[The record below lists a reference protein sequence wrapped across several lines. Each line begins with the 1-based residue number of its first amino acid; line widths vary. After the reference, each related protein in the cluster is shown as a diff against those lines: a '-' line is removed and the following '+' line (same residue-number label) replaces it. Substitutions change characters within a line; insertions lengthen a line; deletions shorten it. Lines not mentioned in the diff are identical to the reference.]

1 MSGKESGSARRL
13 NGWKTALWGSNFWG
27 IGWDS
32 ILAGGILV
40 LALLLRVWHL
50 STISDNYD
58 EGVYWASLRAL
69 HAGSSL
75 FTPTFSSQP
84 PFFLLSLLP
93 LVKLLGPTLVAGR
106 LSIVFF
112 SLLGI
117 LAIYV
122 LGYRLGGRW
131 TGTGAALLLAVDHLY
146 LIQSQ
151 TIQAEAPS
159 TALMIVA
166 VAAVSFADRVPWQ
179 ASLLSGAATMLAMM
193 TKLFAVVAV
202 VPIFLLFLGQMLQRY
217 RKNRAGAYSWGLR
230 AVGCYLLG
238 LIATGI
244 LVLLPYLGQLQPLY
258 QQVIAFHLA
267 AARSFPA
274 SLHDN
279 LALILNTQA
288 EYPLYLLAVLG
299 GVIGLL
305 RRQWAVLIAFSWVVT
320 ALVILLRQAPL
331 FDHHLVLLVP
341 GLALTASLGLA
352 PQECI
357 SLEASTEAAT
367 TTAASPQADLRPH
380 LRRFFPKV
388 AASNSA
394 LLRGGT
400 PAQPRGGIPA
410 LLRGGLPALLLCSV
424 VVYALHTDWRY
435 PTGIPVDQA
444 NALTAV
450 ANDLKTLTTPDQQV
464 IADDQY
470 IADMAGRSVPPELVD
485 TSFVRIE
492 TGYLTPA
499 QVIALAERPQVGAI
513 LFYTGR
519 FDQIPGFRAW
529 VEGHFH
535 LARDYGN
542 GRALYLPGTPP
553 GSP

>member
-1 MSGKESGSARRL
+1 MSEKETGRAMHH
-13 NGWKTALWGSNFWG
+13 NGWNPPLWSNSCWS

-40 LALLLRVWHL
+40 LALLLRLWHL
-50 STISDNYD
+50 SAITDNYD

-69 HAGSSL
+69 YTGSSL

-106 LSIVFF
+106 LGIVLF

-117 LAIYV
+117 LAMYV

-131 TGTGAALLLAVDHLY
+131 TGAGAALLLAVDHLY

-166 VAAVSFADRVPWQ
+166 IAAASFADRVPWQ
-179 ASLLSGAATMLAMM
+179 ASLLSGVATMLAIM

-202 VPIFLLFLGQMLQRY
+202 VPILLLFLGQILQQC
-217 RKNRAGAYSWGLR
+217 RKNRAGAYVWGLR
-230 AVGCYLLG
+230 VIGSYLLG
-238 LIATGI
+238 LVATGM
-244 LVLLPYLGQLQPLY
+244 LTLLPYLEHLQPLY

-267 AARSFPA
+267 AARSFPV
-274 SLHDN
+274 SLGQN
-279 LALILNTQA
+279 FALILNTQA
-288 EYPLYLLAVLG
+288 EYPLFLIAVLG

-305 RRQWAVLIAFSWVVT
+305 RQRWPVLIAISWVAA
-320 ALVILLRQAPL
+320 ALIILLRQAPL

-352 PQECI
+352 PQERAV
-357 SLEASTEAAT
+357 SEAT
-367 TTAASPQADLRPH
+367 TTKAASFQRDLRPY

-388 AASNSA
+388 AASNSS
-394 LLRGGT
+394 LL
-400 PAQPRGGIPA
+400 RGGIPA
-410 LLRGGLPALLLCSV
+410 LLRVGLPALLLGSI
-424 VVYALHTDWRY
+424 VVYALHTNLRY
-435 PTGIPVDQA
+435 PAGIPAEQTK
-444 NALTAV
+444 ALTAV
-450 ANDLKTLTTPDQQV
+450 ANDLKALTTPDQQV

-519 FDQIPGFRAW
+519 FDQLPGFRAW

-542 GRALYLPGTPP
+542 GRALYLPGTQP
-553 GSP
+553 GIP